1 MACQQFRLE
10 LTGVPDQAET
20 PREEN
25 AMAGTVM
32 TKIARADPS
41 DIAGLAHCG
50 VATVHEA
57 QGRTGLLAP
66 HMRPIYAG
74 ARIAGS
80 AVTIS
85 APPGDNWMLH
95 VAIEQLQPG
104 DILVLAPTSPSTDGY
119 FGDLLAT
126 SAQTRGCLGLVI
138 DAGVRDVRDLTAMQF
153 PVWSK
158 AIHAQGTI
166 KATLGSVNVP
176 VVCAGAYINAGDVIV
191 ADDDGVCVV
200 RRQDA
205 ADVLAKSQAREANEE
220 GKRQRL
226 AAGEL
231 GLDIYAMRG
240 KLAAMGLTYV

>member
-1 MACQQFRLE
+1 MQE
-10 LTGVPDQAET
+10 SG
-20 PREEN
+20 
-25 AMAGTVM
+25 MAGIVVQT
-32 TKIARADPS
+32 IERADREVI
-41 DIAGLAHCG
+41 DGLAHAG

-57 QGRTGLLAP
+57 QGRIGLLAP

-85 APPGDNWMLH
+85 APPGDNWMVH

-104 DILVLAPTSPSTDGY
+104 DILVLAPTSPCMDGY

-126 SAQTRGCLGLVI
+126 SAMARGCRGLVI
-138 DAGVRDVRDLTAMQF
+138 DAGVRDVRDLTQMGF
-153 PVWSK
+153 PVWSR
-158 AIHAQGTI
+158 AVFAQGTI

-176 VVCAGAYINAGDVIV
+176 VVCAGAAIEAGDVIV

-200 RRQDA
+200 RRADA
-205 ADVLAKSQAREANEE
+205 AAVLEKARAREAAEE
-220 GKRQRL
+220 AKRIRL

-231 GLDIYAMRG
+231 GLDIYGMRP
-240 KLAAMGLTYV
+240 KLEAMGLKYV